1 MKKLIKM
8 VIFIIIGAFILLA
21 ALVGIIGGAES
32 SKENKV
38 IEETKENIK
47 EEISQEKPESN
58 TKEMVDYIISKA
70 YSQVTD
76 LSKEERI
83 KLVNESYDFIQ
94 KKVISNKCFE
104 DNETMEKLIYYGA
117 FLEKNYKDE
126 SKDNELAKVVR
137 NIGTDTIQMIKYV
150 YRGNETK
157 ESESTIENH
166 DQIIKG
172 IKKANEIIKE
182 IN

>member
-1 MKKLIKM
+1 M
-8 VIFIIIGAFILLA
+8 
-21 ALVGIIGGAES
+21 
-32 SKENKV
+32 
-38 IEETKENIK
+38 
-47 EEISQEKPESN
+47 
-58 TKEMVDYIISKA
+58 
-70 YSQVTD
+70 
-76 LSKEERI
+76 
-83 KLVNESYDFIQ
+83 NESYDFIQ
-94 KKVISNKCFE
+94 KKVISNTCFE
-104 DNETMEKLIYYGA
+104 DNETMEKLIYYRA

-137 NIGTDTIQMIKYV
+137 DIGTDTIQMIKYV

-182 IN
+182 INQYIEISHIG